1 MADTTYTTNCS
12 RRGDERRLVATHST
26 VTFEGHG
33 GQLRIA
39 KASMSSSGS
48 APLSSAEVALKRSR
62 ADATGADTSDASDAW
77 PCGRC
82 TFRNHSAL
90 SVCEIC
96 DAGRPTAAS
105 LTQSPSQSPS
115 KRPRLTRNS
124 NKDGASPPPAH
135 ATHAAAA
142 TTTHTTPDGR
152 LVFDLD
158 ADDDAAVTA
167 APAPAAFDRD
177 SVVNRFLLAAIGDVL
192 RAEGR
197 AHRLCHPPAH
207 HITQLNQYGA
217 QWSCG
222 YRNLQMLCSSLV
234 QLPAYRRALFHGA
247 FAHIADPAEAA
258 AAVRA
263 MPIATLQR
271 WIERAWQAGFDV
283 AGAADFDFCLEGKDD
298 WIGTTEV
305 AALLRFF
312 GLRALIVDFHCREAP
327 PPRAKSTGLRP
338 ARPPPL
344 PPRGRR
350 RSAAAPPAAH
360 DMGRRLALFAHR
372 YFARA
377 PDASDAPEATA
388 RPPLYFQYNGHSRS
402 IVGVEYA
409 RADGGVAAAT
419 VDGDVPWLL
428 VFDPISRS
436 NALQQHLLGR
446 AAISRRW
453 QRMVK
458 KAPRSLRRYAPHQI
472 CFVAP
477 GLVAPT
483 SAEYA
488 AGQTLRSAL
497 DGDLLAAPDAAW
509 PATLFAPP

>member
-1 MADTTYTTNCS
+1 
-12 RRGDERRLVATHST
+12 
-26 VTFEGHG
+26 
-33 GQLRIA
+33 
-39 KASMSSSGS
+39 MSSSGS
-48 APLSSAEVALKRSR
+48 VPLSAAEAALKRSR
-62 ADATGADTSDASDAW
+62 SDATGADTSDAPDAW

-90 SVCEIC
+90 SVCEMC
-96 DAGRPTAAS
+96 DAARPAAVS
-105 LTQSPSQSPS
+105 LTQSAPGSPS

-124 NKDGASPPPAH
+124 NRDGASPPPALGD
-135 ATHAAAA
+135 ATH
-142 TTTHTTPDGR
+142 TRPDGR
-152 LVFDLD
+152 LVVDLD
-158 ADDDAAVTA
+158 ADDDVDTAVA
-167 APAPAAFDRD
+167 VAVRAPPPAAFDRD
-177 SVVNRFLLAAIGDVL
+177 SVVNRFLLGAIGDAL

-197 AHRLCHPPAH
+197 AHRLCRPPAH

-234 QLPAYRRALFHGA
+234 QLPLYRRALFDGA
-247 FAHIADPAEAA
+247 FAHLADPAEAA

-263 MPIATLQR
+263 LPIATMQH

-283 AGAADFDFCLEGKDD
+283 AGAADFDFRLEGKDD

-312 GLRALIVDFHCREAP
+312 GLRALIVDFHCRETP
-327 PPRAKSTGLRP
+327 PPRAKSAPRRAGADDSDDDGDDASAAEEPSGPAALPLGGTRREGLRP
-338 ARPPPL
+338 ARPTPPS
-344 PPRGRR
+344 RGRR

-372 YFARA
+372 YFARG
-377 PDASDAPEATA
+377 PCDATEAAEETA
-388 RPPLYFQYNGHSRS
+388 RPPLYFQYDGHSRT

-409 RADGGVAAAT
+409 RADGAVAD
-419 VDGDVPWLL
+419 VDADVPFLL

-446 AAISRRW
+446 AVISRHW

-458 KAPRSLRRYAPHQI
+458 KPPRSLRRYAPHQI

-477 GLVAPT
+477 GLVARP
-483 SAEYA
+483 SAEYEA
-488 AGQTLRSAL
+488 AKTLRSAL
-497 DGDLLAAPDAAW
+497 DADLLAAPDAAW
-509 PATLFAPP
+509 PTTLFAPP